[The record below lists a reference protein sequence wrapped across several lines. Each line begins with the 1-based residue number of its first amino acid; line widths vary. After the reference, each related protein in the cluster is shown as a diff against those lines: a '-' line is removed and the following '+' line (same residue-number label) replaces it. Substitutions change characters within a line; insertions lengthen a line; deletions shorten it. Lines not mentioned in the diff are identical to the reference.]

1 MEACLKI
8 GNHLLTGEQLVSS
21 LVRYKL
27 LESLIGHVV
36 LDDVLPQVRLT
47 QEEVIRALT
56 GLDQIP
62 EDFDGFLMQWCE
74 SKGVSP
80 VYVKTVVLRDLQ
92 IRKLKRLLFADRI
105 EAEFLRCKQDLDQVG
120 FRRIK
125 VTDLALAEELYFQIR
140 DDGADFSV
148 LAQQYSQDFERHT
161 GGLIGPVRFST
172 LPGEIASLFRSGK
185 VGEVYGPVQVQD
197 SFWIVQPEQFIFARL
212 NDSVRTELIEHLFME
227 WLRSQIQSI
236 KSLPNGVQVQGILP
250 HATTKGELQ

>member
-47 QEEVIRALT
+47 QEEVVRALT
-56 GLDQIP
+56 GSAQMP
-62 EDFDGFLMQWCE
+62 EDFDQFLVQWCE

-92 IRKLKRLLFADRI
+92 VRKLKRLLFADRI
-105 EAEFLRCKQDLDQVG
+105 EAEFLRRKQDLDQIG

-125 VTDLALAEELYFQIR
+125 FTDLALAEELYFQIR
-140 DDGADFSV
+140 DDGVDFAV

-161 GGLIGPVRFST
+161 EGLIGPVRFST
-172 LPGEIASLFRSGK
+172 LPSEIARLFRSGQ
-185 VGEVYGPVQVQD
+185 VGEVYGPIQIQD
-197 SFWIVQPEQFIFARL
+197 HFWIVRPEQFIFARL
-212 NDSVRTELIEHLFME
+212 NDSVRSELIEHLFME
-227 WLRSQIQSI
+227 WLRSQIQLV

-250 HATTKGELQ
+250 HATTKGGFQ